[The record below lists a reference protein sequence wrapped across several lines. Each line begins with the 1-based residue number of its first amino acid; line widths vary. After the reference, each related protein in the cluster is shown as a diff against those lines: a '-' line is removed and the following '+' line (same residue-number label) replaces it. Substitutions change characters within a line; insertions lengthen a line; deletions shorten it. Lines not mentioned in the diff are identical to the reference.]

1 MIIAK
6 LALGLAST
14 MVFATVY
21 TFREGVI
28 RVDVDEHRDGG
39 SHVHFWVPAAAVS
52 MAMHFVPK
60 EHLREASRHTA
71 EFVPLVRIVTSELR
85 RYPDT
90 TFVDVE
96 SGEDHVRV
104 ATVGAKLQI
113 DVLNPEENV
122 HVAVPLSALND
133 VAHQLTYEPAD
144 GGGI

>member
-28 RVDVDEHRDGG
+28 RVQVDEHREGG
-39 SHVHFWVPAAAVS
+39 SHVHLWVPAAAVP

-60 EHLREASRHTA
+60 EHLREASA
-71 EFVPLVRIVTSELR
+71 KASQFMPLVHVVTTELR

-90 TFVDVE
+90 TFVEVQD
-96 SGEDHVRV
+96 GTDHVRV
-104 ATVGAKLQI
+104 ATAGRKLQI
-113 DVLNPEENV
+113 DVVGDDENV
-122 HVAVPLSALND
+122 HVAVPLSTVDD
-133 VAHQLTYEPAD
+133 VAQQLAD
-144 GGGI
+144 NAPGI

>member
-28 RVDVDEHRDGG
+28 RVQVDEHREGG
-39 SHVHFWVPAAAVS
+39 SHVHLWVPAAAVP

-60 EHLREASRHTA
+60 EHLREASSRA
-71 EFVPLVRIVTSELR
+71 SEYMPLVQIVTAELR

-90 TFVDVE
+90 TFVDVQD
-96 SGEDHVRV
+96 GTDHVRV
-104 ATVGAKLQI
+104 ATAGSKIQI
-113 DVLNPEENV
+113 DVVNDEENV
-122 HVAVPLSALND
+122 HVLVPLATVDDIS
-133 VAHQLTYEPAD
+133 HQLAD
-144 GGGI
+144 NAPGI

>member
-28 RVDVDEHRDGG
+28 RVEVDEHRIGG
-39 SHVHFWVPAAAVS
+39 SHVHLWVPAAAVP

-60 EHLREASRHTA
+60 EHLREASTKA
-71 EFVPLVRIVTSELR
+71 SEYMPLVQIVTGELR

-90 TFVDVE
+90 TFVEVQDGV
-96 SGEDHVRV
+96 DHVRV
-104 ATVGAKLQI
+104 ATAGSKLQI
-113 DVLNPEENV
+113 DVVNEEENV
-122 HVAVPLSALND
+122 HVVVPLSTVDD
-133 VAHQLTYEPAD
+133 VSRQLAD
-144 GGGI
+144 NAPGI

>member
-28 RVDVDEHRDGG
+28 RVDVDEHHEGG
-39 SHVHFWVPAAAVS
+39 SHVHVWVPAAAVP

-60 EHLREASRHTA
+60 EHLRQASSKA
-71 EFVPLVRIVTSELR
+71 SEYMPLVKIVTAELR

-90 TFVDVE
+90 TFVEVRD
-96 SGEDHVRV
+96 GKDHVRV
-104 ATVGAKLQI
+104 ATAGSKLQI
-113 DVLNPEENV
+113 DVVSDEENV
-122 HVAVPLSALND
+122 HVAVPLSTVDD
-133 VAHQLTYEPAD
+133 VARQLAD
-144 GGGI
+144 DAPGI